1 MPPGGTHAAKTAG
14 THTRQKEQC
23 RRGAHM
29 MPGGKTCR
37 REDTRVAKIAT
48 SVATIVTCVAKIG
61 MMTQTA
67 AKIATSVAKI
77 ATSAAKI
84 AKLVTKIARLAAK
97 IWEPKHYYFIV
108 FWSQTITICVCGDS
122 KAKPPLFVVVFV
134 FCFRVVLAPKPP
146 LFV

>member
-1 MPPGGTHAAKTAG
+1 MPPGRAHAPGGTHAAGETKHASARDT
-14 THTRQKEQC
+14 C

-97 IWEPKHYYFIV
+97 IWEPKHSYLIV
-108 FWSQTITICVCGDS
+108 FWSQTITIVQWFLQP
-122 KAKPPLFVVVFV
+122 KQPRFV
-134 FCFRVVLAPKPP
+134 
-146 LFV
+146 